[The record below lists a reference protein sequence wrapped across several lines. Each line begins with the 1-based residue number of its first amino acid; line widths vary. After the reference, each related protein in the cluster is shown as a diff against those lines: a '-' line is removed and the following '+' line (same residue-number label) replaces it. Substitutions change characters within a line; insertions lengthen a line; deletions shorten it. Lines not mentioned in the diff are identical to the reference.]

1 MMAHNIFNE
10 RFIARK
16 EPAWHKLGE
25 TFDAP
30 IGALEAV
37 EAIGADF
44 EVQKQE
50 IFTVAEKEIT
60 AWTPTGSEIIS
71 PEVRIEVP
79 GMVAL
84 MREPLTDDNQWR
96 YFGTVNENY
105 GLIQNTRLGELLD
118 PLTDQWPVETAGL
131 LGHGETLFLVL
142 DAGEQDVEGDAVRQ
156 YFLIADTKNG
166 KEALKAIFTPVRVVC
181 QNTLIAGEAS
191 AVTMRAFRHHKDIE
205 KELGWH
211 MDLLKGFEETQ
222 NKLMTDF
229 RTLARAMLSDTEA
242 WDVIESSYPMPK
254 KPAKA
259 ALAEQINENGVDYH
273 PEFMEDAINVTA
285 EYERARE
292 AVEVSRKDVYALA
305 ENTAEQAGRD
315 LTAWDV
321 WQGAV
326 EFEDYYR
333 KGRNEATVGRSSLF
347 GTRARTKART
357 FKHALDASNS
367 ATPDPIFFTRS

>member
-1 MMAHNIFNE
+1 MAHNIFNE

-16 EPAWHKLGE
+16 EPAWHRLGRVFE
-25 TFDAP
+25 AP

-44 EVQKQE
+44 EVHKQK
-50 IFTVAEKEIT
+50 IYAVTHKEET
-60 AWTPTGSEIIS
+60 AWAGTGAVTV

-79 GMVAL
+79 GVVAL
-84 MREPLTDDNQWR
+84 MREPLSDDNQWR

-118 PLTDQWPVETAGL
+118 PLTDKWPVETAGL

-181 QNTLIAGEAS
+181 QNTLIAGEES
-191 AVTMRAFRHHKDIE
+191 AVAMRAFRHHKDME
-205 KELGWH
+205 KEFGWH
-211 MDLLKGFEETQ
+211 MELLENFEKTQ
-222 NKLMTDF
+222 NRLMTDF
-229 RTLARAMLSDTEA
+229 RTLARAMLADTDA
-242 WDVIESSYPMPK
+242 WDVIEEAYPMPK
-254 KPAKA
+254 KPAKVK
-259 ALAEQINENGVDYH
+259 LAEQIKENGIEHD
-273 PEFMEDAINVTA
+273 PEFMQDAVNVTA
-285 EYERARE
+285 DFERLRE
-292 AVEVSRKDVYALA
+292 KITNDRQDVYALA
-305 ENTAEQAGRD
+305 ERTAEQSGRGD

-321 WQGAV
+321 YQGAV

-333 KGRNEATVGRSSLF
+333 KGRNEETASRSALF
-347 GTRARTKART
+347 GTRAQAKART
-357 FKHALDASNS
+357 FKAALKAS
-367 ATPDPIFFTRS
+367 